1 MLTCADWSRY
11 LSAAALQQERPV
23 LVSAGASTRPRR
35 WHLGA
40 ANAHSMV
47 RGPFGVCR
55 VTLKPLV
62 TTAARLMS
70 GLCGALAPEVNGA
83 LAVACMAVLPMGR
96 KGASWGSAIGRWAV
110 RRRATHRALIC
121 ELGAPESLAR
131 DGDVQP
137 TETTRWGNGVGNA
150 MAQGD

>member
-1 MLTCADWSRY
+1 
-11 LSAAALQQERPV
+11 
-23 LVSAGASTRPRR
+23 
-35 WHLGA
+35 
-40 ANAHSMV
+40 MV

-96 KGASWGSAIGRWAV
+96 KGA
-110 RRRATHRALIC
+110 
-121 ELGAPESLAR
+121 ELGIGDRQVGCAPPCHAPRAYLRAWSS
-131 DGDVQP
+131 
-137 TETTRWGNGVGNA
+137 
-150 MAQGD
+150 